1 MAQLVKNLPAIRETR
16 VRSLGWADA
25 LEEGIATHSSILGFP
40 GDSDGEE
47 SACNAGDLGEEGLIP
62 GSGRSQGEGNNNP
75 LQYFCLGNPMDKGAW
90 ESTVHGMAKS
100 QTQLSNQHFHR
111 TFI

>member
-1 MAQLVKNLPAIRETR
+1 MKYYFVAQLVKNSPAMQET
-16 VRSLGWADA
+16 
-25 LEEGIATHSSILGFP
+25 
-40 GDSDGEE
+40 
-47 SACNAGDLGEEGLIP
+47 ACSTGDLGSIP
-62 GSGRSQGEGNNNP
+62 GSGRSLGEGNNNP